1 MKVTQWNESYA
12 RGENAIFYPHEEVVR
27 FLNRFIRK
35 RIDSHRF
42 SDVIYR
48 GDFYR
53 SGIGITQGDK
63 LIEAVGGGDNA
74 LYPIKAL
81 DFGCGIGRQ
90 SMLMSEFGIET
101 CGIDISEYAISQ
113 AKHLAQNANL
123 DIDFRVYDGE
133 HIPFKHNTFDFTI
146 SYGVLDS
153 LPFDLAQNLVS
164 QIAYVS
170 KTYFFCSLIGEDST
184 SGFSNIQ
191 ESTFT
196 DEIEVQ
202 ESHEKGTIQSFF
214 DYPKIQRLFK
224 KSTFEIIWGEKK
236 SSVNL
241 IDGSI
246 QSRYYIVCKKA
257 EYEQ

>member
-1 MKVTQWNESYA
+1 MQQPTQEYKFTLKGILKFELISLYGRIFLQSRKSHFTNGKNYLNLGCGGNVISNEA
-12 RGENAIFYPHEEVVR
+12 A
-27 FLNRFIRK
+27 
-35 RIDSHRF
+35 
-42 SDVIYR
+42 
-48 GDFYR
+48 
-53 SGIGITQGDK
+53 
-63 LIEAVGGGDNA
+63 GGGGHNA

-113 AKHLAQNANL
+113 AKRLAQNANL

>member
-1 MKVTQWNESYA
+1 MELQLQDLRKQYGTKCAVNNVNA
-12 RGENAIFYPHEEVVR
+12 RLVPGVYGLLGANGAGKTTMI
-27 FLNRFIRK
+27 LLLM
-35 RIDSHRF
+35 
-42 SDVIYR
+42 
-48 GDFYR
+48 G
-53 SGIGITQGDK
+53 
-63 LIEAVGGGDNA
+63 LIE
-74 LYPIKAL
+74 PTE
-81 DFGCGIGRQ
+81 GRV
-90 SMLMSEFGIET
+90 LLN
-101 CGIDISEYAISQ
+101 GIDISEYAISQ
-113 AKHLAQNANL
+113 AKRLAQNANL